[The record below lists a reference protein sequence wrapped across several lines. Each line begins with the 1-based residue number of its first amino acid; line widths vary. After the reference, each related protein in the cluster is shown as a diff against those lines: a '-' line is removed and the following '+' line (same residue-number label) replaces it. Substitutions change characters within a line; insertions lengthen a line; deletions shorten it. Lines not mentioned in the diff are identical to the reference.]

1 MIVRSLFS
9 FRLFLLSSLKSS
21 LRCHSSSSKMSAD
34 LRDVRKPYLGKN
46 SVLLEK
52 DILSDPF
59 EQFHQWFEIAKQ
71 NATEFTEINA
81 VCLSTCYDGK
91 PSSRVVLLKGYDPQ
105 NGFCFF
111 TNYGSRKGHEIQRN
125 PNVALLFYWDNPRRQ
140 VRVEGIASKV
150 PDDVSEE
157 YFNKRPKKSRI
168 AARISEQSKPVDS
181 RETLEQ
187 RQKDEEE
194 QYKDVEKV
202 PRPNFW
208 GGFYVKPEKF
218 EFWQGQSDRLHDRF
232 VFERDSSSKDGWFCQ
247 RIQP

>member
-1 MIVRSLFS
+1 M
-9 FRLFLLSSLKSS
+9 
-21 LRCHSSSSKMSAD
+21 
-34 LRDVRKPYLGKN
+34 
-46 SVLLEK
+46 
-52 DILSDPF
+52 
-59 EQFHQWFEIAKQ
+59 
-71 NATEFTEINA
+71 
-81 VCLSTCYDGK
+81 
-91 PSSRVVLLKGYDPQ
+91 VLLKGYDPQ

-111 TNYGSRKGHEIQRN
+111 TNYGSRKGHEIVRLLFDIFLNVFYHSFINQQRN